1 MPRDAPTVNT
11 NLEKKNEDSE
21 DQKIGIRKKG
31 PANVEGFEF
40 WKVLIEAIAESLSCW
55 KLLFSEACICLS
67 LSHQLDVWDGDAS
80 NDVMICD
87 SELQSQKTKE
97 GLTAFKEDIQ
107 HAFSS
112 FQWFCVP

>member
-1 MPRDAPTVNT
+1 M
-11 NLEKKNEDSE
+11 
-21 DQKIGIRKKG
+21 
-31 PANVEGFEF
+31 
-40 WKVLIEAIAESLSCW
+40 EAIAERSPVAESCFFPRG
-55 KLLFSEACICLS
+55 LYFFLMLI
-67 LSHQLDVWDGDAS
+67 HQLDVWDGDAS

-112 FQWFCVP
+112 FQWFCLL